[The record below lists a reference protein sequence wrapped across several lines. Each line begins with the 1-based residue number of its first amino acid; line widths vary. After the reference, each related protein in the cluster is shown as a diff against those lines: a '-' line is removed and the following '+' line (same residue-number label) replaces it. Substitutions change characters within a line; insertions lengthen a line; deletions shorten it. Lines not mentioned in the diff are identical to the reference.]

1 MNTDRLKA
9 KALTVGDNQWVEG
22 YPVFDDSN
30 ERLYIKDGQHNKR
43 FGCGIEVQPNTLCQ
57 CTGLKDSNG
66 NLIYEGDILDWP
78 GLGLYQIEWLN
89 SGWLIRALRV
99 PYDHTIICGNG
110 QGVKDMTLTGKN
122 IHDINQ

>member
-1 MNTDRLKA
+1 MNTDRFKA
-9 KALTVGDNQWVEG
+9 KALTLDDNPKWVEG

-57 CTGLKDSNG
+57 CTGFKDSQGKVGFDNDYFTDSQGETYIIGWRNG
-66 NLIYEGDILDWP
+66 WYGLSIERGHDIS
-78 GLGLYQIEWLN
+78 LGMGKGILQL
-89 SGWLIRALRV
+89 
-99 PYDHTIICGNG
+99 
-110 QGVKDMTLTGKN
+110 MTLTGKN